1 MNEKIDDS
9 NVSHLR
15 GYGGNANLK
24 RAGETIE
31 YTDEQLQE
39 IIKCMNDPVY
49 FVRNYMKI
57 VNIDRGLIPFDL
69 WDFQEELLGTFK
81 DNKHVILKF
90 PRQSSKCLISRTF
103 LNMRKKSTGEIIQL
117 SIGDFYKLAKK
128 SKEKSKDISKL
139 FSNYP

>member
-9 NVSHLR
+9 NVSHLQ
-15 GYGGNANLK
+15 GYGGNVKLK

-57 VNIDRGLIPFDL
+57 VNIDKGLIPFDL
-69 WDFQEELLGTFK
+69 WDFQEELLRTFR

-103 LNMRKKSTGEIIQL
+103 LTIRKKSTGEIIQL

-128 SKEKSKDISKL
+128 SKEKLKNKSKE
-139 FSNYP
+139 